1 MTPKALLETYYAA
14 FNRGD
19 TEGMLAC
26 LADDVE
32 HHVNQGGIRH
42 GKEAFREFNAHMTR
56 CYRERLEDL
65 VLMVSEDGSRGAA
78 EFTIHGEYLATDEGL
93 PEAKGQIYTL
103 PAGTFFAFHDEKI
116 ARVTTCY
123 NLEDWIAQVSR

>member
-1 MTPKALLETYYAA
+1 MTPKALLEVYYDA

-32 HHVNQGGIRH
+32 HHVNEGGIRR
-42 GKEAFREFNAHMTR
+42 GKDAFREFNAHMAR

-78 EFTIHGEYLATDEGL
+78 EFTVHGEYLATDEGL
-93 PEAKGQIYTL
+93 PEAKGQTYTL
-103 PAGTFFAFHDEKI
+103 PAGTFFGIRDGRI
-116 ARVTTCY
+116 TRVTTYY
-123 NLEDWIAQVSR
+123 NLKDWIAQVSG

>member
-1 MTPKALLETYYAA
+1 MTPKALLEVYYDA

-32 HHVNQGGIRH
+32 HHVNEGGIRR
-42 GKEAFREFNAHMTR
+42 GKDAFREFNAHMAR

-65 VLMVSEDGSRGAA
+65 VLMVSEDGTRGAA
-78 EFTIHGEYLATDEGL
+78 EFTVHGEYLATDDGL
-93 PEAKGQIYTL
+93 PEARGQTYTL
-103 PAGTFFAFHDEKI
+103 PAGTFFGIRDGRI
-116 ARVTTCY
+116 TRVTTYY
-123 NLEDWIAQVSR
+123 NLKDWIAQVSR